1 MNHVPAVSTYFQ
13 RNNWSKAL
21 TADRSQKTTARLI
34 GGALGRHFKVGAGGV
49 YTCTVSYEK
58 LAEDAGCGRS
68 TAIIAVAQLREGGWL
83 APATSQGRAAN
94 NFTLLMPSNGV
105 KIYPAKHTTNGVT
118 VHTVAD
124 VEIAEISDDPEIS
137 NGVTVHTPLKN
148 NLQEDK
154 IKKESQKGHRPDLA
168 LSVTRES
175 NGFNAVNGTSETDA
189 PIAPDFSSG
198 IDAALHVPKPARET
212 AMAARWN
219 PICLKHKQQPE
230 LSANATSLDIGR
242 GGFANG
248 LLIDEAGN
256 VIDEADEIET
266 SSPDDRA
273 PQSHYEAAYG
283 DSQ

>member
-1 MNHVPAVSTYFQ
+1 MCCARSRIWRKLDQHNELVINPTY
-13 RNNWSKAL
+13 
-21 TADRSQKTTARLI
+21 T
-34 GGALGRHFKVGAGGV
+34 
-49 YTCTVSYEK
+49 E
-58 LAEDAGCGRS
+58 LAAACLCGRS
-68 TAIIAVAQLREGGWL
+68 TAIRAIAVAVEIGIVRKARE
-83 APATSQGRAAN
+83 SDGRVSN
-94 NFTLLMPSNGV
+94 SFELLLPDAGSNGV
-105 KIYPAKHTTNGVT
+105 KSVVFNGAKT
-118 VHTVAD
+118 AD
-124 VEIAEISDDPEIS
+124 QSGS
-137 NGVTVHTPLKN
+137 NGVKFEVPTVANVGDRESSNGVRKGDRLKAKRK
-148 NLQEDK
+148 EDK